1 MDALNVKEVAL
12 AASFT
17 FLYVEARSFDKGYRQ
32 RKKK

>member
-1 MDALNVKEVAL
+1 MDDFLCKRGCL
-12 AASFT
+12 GSLFY